1 MERLLEWILPNVI
14 SLMKD
19 PVTTDWEDEIHSPEE
34 GDFAEQRLKLESTD
48 LVKKLESFS
57 WPEHIEIASIMHRL
71 HLMQEEV
78 DQKHSRKEGDFAEQR
93 LKLEIT
99 DLVKKLESF
108 SWPEHIEIASIMHK
122 LHLMQEEV
130 DQNDWVEMGL
140 TGLPSYG
147 VESYCFKNV
156 SDVYDELRVARA
168 AAMATC
174 NYAQVSDEQQKL
186 DTMIINGRN
195 VVACTIIG
203 NVSGCKLK
211 EFVTLITACFQRDI
225 SVTDPDLI
233 SQLCLARHK
242 MWPCEEKKVKE
253 NSRRRTRRRSRHRTP
268 LSEPE

>member
-1 MERLLEWILPNVI
+1 MYFPYDSPCNVQPTMAELISVCLVAMATRLGHMERLLEWILPNVI

-19 PVTTDWEDEIHSPEE
+19 PVTTDWEDEIHSP
-34 GDFAEQRLKLESTD
+34 AEQRLKLESTD

-57 WPEHIEIASIMHRL
+57 WPEHIEIASIMH
-71 HLMQEEV
+71 
-78 DQKHSRKEGDFAEQR
+78 
-93 LKLEIT
+93 
-99 DLVKKLESF
+99 
-108 SWPEHIEIASIMHK
+108 K

-130 DQNDWVEMGL
+130 NQNDWVEMGL
-140 TGLPSYG
+140 TGVPSYG

-211 EFVTLITACFQRDI
+211 EFVTLITAFFNGI
-225 SVTDPDLI
+225 FL
-233 SQLCLARHK
+233 
-242 MWPCEEKKVKE
+242 
-253 NSRRRTRRRSRHRTP
+253 
-268 LSEPE
+268 